1 MNQLLLDKYL
11 NPISFGIDEQ
21 LITLC
26 AVLSGYLNFPQHRI
40 IIALIIMAFSNSLPD
55 CLSYYDEKIGEKMD
69 KKEAMKLSLV
79 VFLSEMLST
88 LIVLLPIIMM
98 NNTKAAIATS
108 YVLIFIILISVNYY
122 RDKDIEGAIMKL
134 PLYVLVGF
142 TIWFISKM
150 AQKYFKVS
158 V

>member
-11 NPISFGIDEQ
+11 NPISFGVDEQ

-69 KKEAMKLSLV
+69 KKEAMKSTAI

-108 YVLIFIILISVNYY
+108 YVLIFIILISINYY

>member
-1 MNQLLLDKYL
+1 MSNQFEKYF

-26 AVLSGYLNFPQHRI
+26 AVLSGYLNFPQQRI

-55 CLSYYDEKIGEKMD
+55 CLSYYDEKVDEKVD

-98 NNTKAAIATS
+98 DNTKAAIATS

-142 TIWFISKM
+142 IIWFISKM
-150 AQKYFKVS
+150 AQKHFKVS